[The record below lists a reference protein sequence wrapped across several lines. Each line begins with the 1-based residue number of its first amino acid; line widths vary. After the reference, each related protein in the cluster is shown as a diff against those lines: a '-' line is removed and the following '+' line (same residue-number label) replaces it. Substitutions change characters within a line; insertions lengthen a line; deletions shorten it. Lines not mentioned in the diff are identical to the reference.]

1 MTKRRKV
8 KSNIM
13 KMKINRMNKDVKY
26 NNKLK
31 INMKII
37 TMKKRV
43 RAIKMMIRGET
54 KNKLM
59 SKSLVMSKQ
68 GN

>member
-31 INMKII
+31 INTKII

-43 RAIKMMIRGET
+43 RAINMMIRGET

-59 SKSLVMSKQ
+59 IKSLVMSKQ